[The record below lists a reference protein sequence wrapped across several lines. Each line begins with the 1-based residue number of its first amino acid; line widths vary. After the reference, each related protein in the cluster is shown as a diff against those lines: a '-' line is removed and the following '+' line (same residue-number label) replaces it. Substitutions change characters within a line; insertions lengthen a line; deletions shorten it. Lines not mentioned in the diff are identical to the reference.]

1 MTLFR
6 SWFPSK
12 SVDSSLEARVTRA
25 FSDGYLLAMQEGM
38 KQLSESIRNAA
49 IEESLTRLEPM
60 IAERATALGNFR
72 ARETQELLA
81 KRAEF
86 QRKHDASRSAADLE
100 RYANY
105 LQTLDWVLNANGL
118 HPHQPV
124 SQ

>member
-60 IAERATALGNFR
+60 IAERATALGNVR
-72 ARETQELLA
+72 ARETQELLDGSEPPA
-81 KRAEF
+81 FALEAPLPCSTHR
-86 QRKHDASRSAADLE
+86 RTPSAASGM
-100 RYANY
+100 RPGWPAMS
-105 LQTLDWVLNANGL
+105 V
-118 HPHQPV
+118 P
-124 SQ
+124 SS